1 MTALDGNPVRDR
13 SRVREALGRYLSVA
27 LAVTGGMALLLLLG
41 VTVAEVVARHVFGA
55 PLLGAEDL
63 TSMGLTVLVA
73 AAVVCAAQEGTHVS
87 VELIER
93 FAGRGVTRATDA
105 VARVLGA
112 AAAAV
117 TAVALFAN
125 GSCGIECGEVTGTI
139 AIVHTPFYYALGAC
153 MAIYSLLLASRPVR
167 GRAAR
172 DLDDAGAGGDAWAG
186 DDSRAG
192 GI

>member
-1 MTALDGNPVRDR
+1 MTAFDQDPAPDR
-13 SRVREALGRYLSVA
+13 SPVDEALRRWLTAAV
-27 LAVTGGMALLLLLG
+27 AVTGGVALLLLLG
-41 VTVAEVVARHVFGA
+41 VTVVEVVARHLFGA

-93 FAGRGVTRATDA
+93 FAGRRVTRATDA
-105 VARVLGA
+105 LARVLGA
-112 AAAAV
+112 TAAAIA
-117 TAVALFAN
+117 AVALFAN

-153 MAIYSLLLASRPVR
+153 MATYSLLLASRLIQ
-167 GRAAR
+167 GRASR
-172 DLDDAGAGGDAWAG
+172 EE
-186 DDSRAG
+186 DDSRAR

>member
-1 MTALDGNPVRDR
+1 MTPSDQDPVRDP
-13 SRVREALGRYLSVA
+13 SRVHEALRRWLTAAV
-27 LAVTGGMALLLLLG
+27 AVTGGVALLLLLG
-41 VTVAEVVARHVFGA
+41 VTVVEVVARHLFGA

-93 FAGRGVTRATDA
+93 FAGRRVTRATDA
-105 VARVLGA
+105 LARVLGA

-153 MAIYSLLLASRPVR
+153 MATYSLLLASRLVR
-167 GRAAR
+167 RR
-172 DLDDAGAGGDAWAG
+172 PPREE
-186 DDSRAG
+186 DDSRAR

>member
-1 MTALDGNPVRDR
+1 MPSDRDPIPDR
-13 SRVREALGRYLSVA
+13 SRVDEAPRRWLSAA
-27 LAVTGGMALLLLLG
+27 LAVTGGVALFLLLG
-41 VTVAEVVARHVFGA
+41 VTVVEVVARHLFGA

-93 FAGRGVTRATDA
+93 FAGSGVTRVTDA
-105 VARVLGA
+105 VARILGA

-117 TAVALFAN
+117 AAVALFAN
-125 GSCGIECGEVTGTI
+125 GSCGIECGEITGTI

-153 MAIYSLLLASRPVR
+153 MATYSLLLASPLFR
-167 GRAAR
+167 GQAAR
-172 DLDDAGAGGDAWAG
+172 ED
-186 DDSRAG
+186 DDSRAR

>member
-1 MTALDGNPVRDR
+1 MASEGGPVRDR
-13 SRVREALGRYLSVA
+13 GRVHEARRRWLTAV
-27 LAVTGGMALLLLLG
+27 LAVTGGAALLLLLG
-41 VTVAEVVARHVFGA
+41 VTVADVVARHLFGA

-73 AAVVCAAQEGTHVS
+73 AAVVCAAREGAHVS

-93 FAGRGVTRATDA
+93 FAGSRVTQATDA
-105 VARVLGA
+105 LARLLGV

-117 TAVALFAN
+117 TAFALFAR

-139 AIVHTPFYYALGAC
+139 TIVHTPFYYALGAC
-153 MAIYSLLLASRPVR
+153 MATYAVLLASRLIR
-167 GRAAR
+167 GPSAR
-172 DLDDAGAGGDAWAG
+172 DR

-192 GI
+192 SI

>member
-1 MTALDGNPVRDR
+1 MTPFDQDPVRDR
-13 SRVREALGRYLSVA
+13 RRVQEAFRRCLSAA
-27 LAVTGGMALLLLLG
+27 LAVTGGVALLLLLG
-41 VTVAEVVARHVFGA
+41 VTVAEVVARHLFGA

-87 VELIER
+87 VELIR
-93 FAGRGVTRATDA
+93 HFAGSGVTRAADGI
-105 VARVLGA
+105 ARILGA

-153 MAIYSLLLASRPVR
+153 MATCSLLIASRLVR
-167 GRAAR
+167 GRAA
-172 DLDDAGAGGDAWAG
+172 GEE

>member
-1 MTALDGNPVRDR
+1 MTPSDQDPVRDP
-13 SRVREALGRYLSVA
+13 SRVHEALRRWLTAG
-27 LAVTGGMALLLLLG
+27 LAVTGGVALLLLLG
-41 VTVAEVVARHVFGA
+41 VTVVEVVARHLFGA

-73 AAVVCAAQEGTHVS
+73 AAVVCAAQDGTHVS

-93 FAGRGVTRATDA
+93 FAGRRVTRATDA

-112 AAAAV
+112 AATAV

-125 GSCGIECGEVTGTI
+125 GSCGIECGEITGTI

-153 MAIYSLLLASRPVR
+153 MATYSLLLASRLVR
-167 GRAAR
+167 RR
-172 DLDDAGAGGDAWAG
+172 PPREE
-186 DDSRAG
+186 DDSRAR

>member
-1 MTALDGNPVRDR
+1 MTAFDQDPAPDR
-13 SRVREALGRYLSVA
+13 SPVDEALRRWLTAAV
-27 LAVTGGMALLLLLG
+27 AVTGGVALLLLLG
-41 VTVAEVVARHVFGA
+41 VTVVEVVARHLFGA

-93 FAGRGVTRATDA
+93 FAGRRVTRATDA
-105 VARVLGA
+105 LARVLGA

-125 GSCGIECGEVTGTI
+125 GSCGIGCGEITGTI

-153 MAIYSLLLASRPVR
+153 MATYSLLLASRLVR

-172 DLDDAGAGGDAWAG
+172 EE
-186 DDSRAG
+186 DDSRAR

>member
-1 MTALDGNPVRDR
+1 MTAFDQDPAPDR
-13 SRVREALGRYLSVA
+13 SPVDEALRRWLTAAV
-27 LAVTGGMALLLLLG
+27 AVTGGVALLLLLG
-41 VTVAEVVARHVFGA
+41 VTVVEVVARHLFGA

-93 FAGRGVTRATDA
+93 FAGRRVTRATDA
-105 VARVLGA
+105 LARVLGA

-117 TAVALFAN
+117 TAFALFAN

-139 AIVHTPFYYALGAC
+139 AIMHTPFYYALGAC
-153 MAIYSLLLASRPVR
+153 MATYSLLLASRLIQ
-167 GRAAR
+167 GRASR
-172 DLDDAGAGGDAWAG
+172 EE
-186 DDSRAG
+186 DDSRAR